1 MKKLKI
7 AIIIPVCNSETI
19 IGKTLTSLFRQSLN
33 FDELIV
39 IDDASVDKSI
49 VIARELISK
58 SDRLLE
64 KSGAEVKI
72 IEHEK
77 TRGLAASYNDGI
89 KSSSSDLIVTLHSD
103 IILEEDSLRKL
114 AAPFFEE
121 NSPNIVATY
130 HSVIHP
136 YEIWK
141 KYNFWQK
148 CFFARLVGKKFYGL
162 DGKFDCF
169 RKSALERVGLF
180 DEGRFRNAGED
191 GDIFYKLSKLGKIEK
206 TDAEIVHLHSMDS
219 HFSYLDI
226 IRKQAQYSES
236 QGILLRIWRIDN
248 LQSLPRIFFRE
259 ILIMLLFVPYVNIIS
274 AIVIVAYSFFYTK
287 LVYLE
292 EYNNLRVLVL
302 PFLNIYLLFVSFFY
316 SLRGLIYGRQKT

>member
-89 KSSSSDLIVTLHSD
+89 KSSASDLIVTLHSD

-206 TDAEIVHLHSMDS
+206 TDADIVHLHSMDS